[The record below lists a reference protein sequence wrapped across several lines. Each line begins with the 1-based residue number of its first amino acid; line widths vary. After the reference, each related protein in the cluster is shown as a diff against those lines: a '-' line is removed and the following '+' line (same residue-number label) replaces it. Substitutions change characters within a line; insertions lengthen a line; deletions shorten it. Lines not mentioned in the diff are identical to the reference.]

1 MAAEKDYYSI
11 LGVAKNATPE
21 SIKKK
26 YRKLAMEYHPDR
38 NKGDKQ
44 AEEKFKNINE
54 AYAVLSDPKK
64 RKQYD
69 TFGSAKFHQRFSQE
83 DIFQGFDIGDILKD
97 FGFTTDD
104 VFGSMFGRGRKGGG
118 RTGRRQRSP
127 FGAGQGF
134 DFQDIFSQTGGQG
147 FGAQPAA
154 KGADRTTEL
163 TITLEEAASGAQKS
177 VTLAAAGKSQAFTVK
192 IPAGIRDG
200 NKLRLAGKG
209 DPGHPGT
216 PPGDLYLVVRI
227 QPHPVFR
234 REEDHLHLEKEI
246 KLSEALL
253 GTTIEVPTLLEKPR
267 KVKVPAGTQPGE
279 TIRLKGKG
287 VQDLAGR
294 RKGDL
299 FIKVLVRTPENLT
312 KEQRALLAK
321 LAEVR
326 GEDIES
332 VDKSVVHRLK
342 NIFQ

>member
-1 MAAEKDYYSI
+1 MAAEKDYYSV

-21 SIKKK
+21 AIKKQ

-44 AEEKFKNINE
+44 AEEKFKDINE

-104 VFGSMFGRGRKGGG
+104 VFGSMFGRGRRGGG

-134 DFQDIFSQTGGQG
+134 DFQDIFNQTNRQG
-147 FGAQPAA
+147 FGVQQPA
-154 KGADRTTEL
+154 KGPDQTTDL
-163 TITLEEAASGAQKS
+163 KITLEEAARGAKKS
-177 VTLAAAGKSQAFTVK
+177 VTLSSAGKQQSLNVT
-192 IPAGIRDG
+192 IPPGIRDG

-209 DPGHPGT
+209 APGHPGT
-216 PPGDLYLVVRI
+216 PPGDLYLVVRV

-234 REEDHLHLEKEI
+234 REDNHLHLDREI

-253 GTTIEVPTLLEKPR
+253 GTTIEVPSLLEKPR
-267 KVKVPAGTQPGE
+267 KVKVPPGTQPGAK
-279 TIRLKGKG
+279 IRLPGMG
-287 VQDLAGR
+287 MPGR
-294 RKGDL
+294 GNSSPGDAYVSL
-299 FIKVLVRTPENLT
+299 RI
-312 KEQRALLAK
+312 ALPKKLNKRQKK
-321 LAEVR
+321 LAEQLAEE
-326 GEDIES
+326 G
-332 VDKSVVHRLK
+332 L
-342 NIFQ
+342 